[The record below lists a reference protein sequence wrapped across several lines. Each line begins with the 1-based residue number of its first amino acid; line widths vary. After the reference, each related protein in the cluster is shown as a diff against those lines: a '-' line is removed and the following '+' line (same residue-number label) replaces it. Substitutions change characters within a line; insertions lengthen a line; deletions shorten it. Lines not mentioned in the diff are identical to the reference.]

1 VRRLSATLAI
11 FLFALPA
18 AAIAA
23 VRGPGDGTLSVRD
36 GRGTFSVTARG
47 GVIGSFAHGKVII
60 TDPDPTDGTGPKVTG
75 SEWHRER
82 SDITDVYG
90 GTDVRFR
97 LIGGSFRI
105 KVIGSGI
112 NLSVVGKGVV
122 SIAGEGTA
130 DDGSYS
136 VDSADYVDVP
146 PVLTTFPLP

>member
-1 VRRLSATLAI
+1 MRRLIATLAI
-11 FLFALPA
+11 FAFAVPA

-23 VRGPGDGTLSVRD
+23 VRGPGDGTLSVRN
-36 GRGTFSVTARG
+36 GHGTFVITARG

-75 SEWHRER
+75 QDWHRER

-105 KVIGSGI
+105 KVIGTGV
-112 NLSVVGKGVV
+112 NLSVVGKGNV
-122 SIAGEGTA
+122 SLEGYGSA

-136 VDSADYVDVP
+136 VDGGDYVPVP
-146 PVLTTFPLP
+146 AVLTTFSLP